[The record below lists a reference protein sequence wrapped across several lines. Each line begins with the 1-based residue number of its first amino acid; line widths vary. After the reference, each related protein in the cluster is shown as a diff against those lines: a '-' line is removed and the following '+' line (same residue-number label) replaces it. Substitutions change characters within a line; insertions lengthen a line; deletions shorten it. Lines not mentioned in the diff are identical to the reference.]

1 MADKKPFEEHLKLIQ
16 RRSEELRRKDIEF
29 SRGFK
34 DNLSEMRRRCD
45 DEMQQNRRELQASIR
60 DFNKRMEERDADRT
74 GRMRNDN
81 GSFKDTRAIMDTRV
95 RSMPVLCGEPPAR
108 ESSDRTL
115 RREKIGGVI
124 KASTNEYFAEMR
136 SVKDKLSERS
146 NTMSFGKK
154 GRPQDVVFEERKV
167 AGLNLL
173 SQGAREYGMKMEAIY
188 EKHTER
194 NLKERMKHKADFQS
208 HLDHRLSVLDEN
220 TARRQAAEQKKK
232 EEALERDERLRDRG
246 KTFGGYQPSVKSVR
260 RQQIEAAHATLRTEG

>member
-16 RRSEELRRKDIEF
+16 RRSEELRRRDIEF

-34 DNLSEMRRRCD
+34 DNLSEMNRRCD

-81 GSFKDTRAIMDTRV
+81 GSFKDTRV

-108 ESSDRTL
+108 ESKDRAL
-115 RREKIGGVI
+115 MREKIGAVI
-124 KASTNEYFAEMR
+124 KASTNDYFAEMR

-188 EKHTER
+188 EKHRER

-208 HLDHRLSVLDEN
+208 HIDHRLSVLDEN
-220 TARRQAAEQKKK
+220 AARRQAAQQKKK

-246 KTFGGYQPSVKSVR
+246 KTFGGYQPTIKSVR
-260 RQQIEAAHATLRTEG
+260 RQQIEAAHATLSTEG